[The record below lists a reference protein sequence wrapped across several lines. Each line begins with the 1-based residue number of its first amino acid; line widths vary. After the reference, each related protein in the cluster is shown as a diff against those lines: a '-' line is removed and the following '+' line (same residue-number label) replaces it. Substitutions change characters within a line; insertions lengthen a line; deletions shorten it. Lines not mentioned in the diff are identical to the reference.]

1 MQPATPAGALD
12 SGQSVPRNT
21 QDTKDCDVTVS
32 ARCGSRPESCW
43 VIH

>member
-21 QDTKDCDVTVS
+21 QDTKDCDVTRICQMWEP
-32 ARCGSRPESCW
+32 A
-43 VIH
+43 